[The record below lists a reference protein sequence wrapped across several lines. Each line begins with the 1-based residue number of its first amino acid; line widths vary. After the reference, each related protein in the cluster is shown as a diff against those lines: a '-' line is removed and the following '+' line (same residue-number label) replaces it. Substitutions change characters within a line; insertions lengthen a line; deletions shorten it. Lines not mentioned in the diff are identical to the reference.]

1 MGSRSGKHS
10 QNITLARWLID
21 KTNTKSYLAGLLSGW
36 KHPVVDGTLME
47 LVGGRQKFME
57 QAKLLEQETSAG
69 KKEKIND
76 FK

>member
-1 MGSRSGKHS
+1 
-10 QNITLARWLID
+10 
-21 KTNTKSYLAGLLSGW
+21 
-36 KHPVVDGTLME
+36 ME
-47 LVGGRQKFME
+47 RVGGRQKFME